1 MYIFPLSFL
10 SLSLSESNMGVEVVN
25 QEAAANTLQYAWRV
39 KKAYL
44 IVRALRAER
53 ERKFIV
59 KWDAAITIQK
69 HLR

>member
-1 MYIFPLSFL
+1 
-10 SLSLSESNMGVEVVN
+10 MGVEVVN